1 MQLRDPAIPGSPGH
15 MVRQPSDNAA
25 APFREAFE
33 RSPSMQLFIDVASAR
48 VVEANAAMI
57 AFLGCSADRLRRL
70 RLAELLIA
78 PRDESDS
85 VAAGLL
91 DGDTNRVT
99 VRMRDGE
106 GSLRHAELHAAPL
119 TGTNGAPLLHVVVQ
133 DVSARVNA
141 ESRLQVYS
149 EFYENLPVPLYR
161 ATRGATGRF
170 IRFNPAFLRLFEAER
185 PEQLFDRNISDF
197 YVDPRERERFSNE
210 LMQNDEVHRYELQLR
225 TLSGRVIQCI
235 DTAYQ
240 HEDENGQVVFDGA
253 LEDVTRQRE
262 LEQELAYQARYDQ
275 LTGLANR
282 RYGETQLAS
291 ELQRC
296 ERYGQSFSLLMLDLD
311 HFKRVNDER
320 GHAAGDILL
329 ERVAEVI
336 GHHVRQTDVAAR
348 WGGEEFIVLLPS
360 TSETGAARL
369 AEKLREAIGK
379 VSHDDGSGVTVSVGY
394 GQYARGEGRDAF
406 LARLDQALYAA
417 KEAGRD
423 RVCLA
428 PLPSKGNG
436 HREAGR

>member
-1 MQLRDPAIPGSPGH
+1 
-15 MVRQPSDNAA
+15 MVRQPSDNIA

-33 RSPSMQLFIDVASAR
+33 RSPSMQLFIDVDSAR
-48 VVEANAAMI
+48 AVEANAAMLS
-57 AFLGCSADRLRRL
+57 FLGCSADRLRQL

-78 PRDESDS
+78 PRDEADS
-85 VAAGLL
+85 IAADLL
-91 DGDTNRVT
+91 EGGTSRTT
-99 VRMRDGE
+99 VRLRDSE
-106 GSLRHAELHAAPL
+106 GRLRHAEIHAAPV
-119 TGTNGAPLLHVVVQ
+119 TGTDRERLLHLLVH

-141 ESRLQVYS
+141 ESRLKVYS
-149 EFYENLPVPLYR
+149 EFYENLPVPMYR

-185 PEQLFDRNISDF
+185 PEQLFTRNISDF
-197 YVDPRERERFSNE
+197 YVDPHERERFSNE
-210 LMQNDEVHRYELQLR
+210 LMQSGEVHRYELELC
-225 TLSGRVIQCI
+225 TLNGRVIRCI

-240 HEDENGQVVFDGA
+240 HEDENGQVVFDGV

-282 RYGETQLAS
+282 RYCETQLAS

-296 ERYGQSFSLLMLDLD
+296 ERYGQPLSLLMLDLD

-329 ERVAEVI
+329 QRVAEVI

-360 TSETGAARL
+360 TRETGAAQL
-369 AEKLREAIGK
+369 AEKLREAIGA
-379 VSHDDGSGVTVSVGY
+379 VTHDDASGVTVSVGY
-394 GQYARGEGRDAF
+394 GQYARGEGRDA
-406 LARLDQALYAA
+406 LLGRLDDALYAA

-428 PLPSKGNG
+428 PMPSTRNG
-436 HREAGR
+436 HRGAGR